1 MHARV
6 ATFEGGDPA
15 KVRETI
21 AQINERSGEGPPE
34 GVPSTGLMILNK
46 ADDGKVI
53 AIGLF
58 ETEEDLRKGH
68 ETLSAMDPPVAGG
81 LGNRVSVEMFEV
93 PVKIDVA

>member
-21 AQINERSGEGPPE
+21 AQINERAGDGPPE

-46 ADDGKVI
+46 PDDGKVL

-58 ETEEDLRKGH
+58 ATEEDLRKGH
-68 ETLSAMDPPVAGG
+68 ETLSAMDPPVVGG
-81 LGNRVSVEMFEV
+81 MGNRVSVEMFEV
-93 PVKIDVA
+93 PVKIEVD

>member
-21 AQINERSGEGPPE
+21 AQIDERSASGPPE
-34 GVPSTGLMILNK
+34 GLPASGLIILSK
-46 ADDGKVI
+46 PDDGKTI

-68 ETLSAMDPPVAGG
+68 ETLSAMDPPIVGG
-81 LGNRVSVEMFEV
+81 MGNRVSVEMFEV

>member
-21 AQINERSGEGPPE
+21 AQIDQESTSGPPE
-34 GVPSTGLMILNK
+34 GVPASGLLILNK
-46 ADDGKVI
+46 GDDGKTI
-53 AIGLF
+53 AIALF
-58 ETEEDLRKGH
+58 ETEEDLAKGH

-81 LGNRVSVEMFEV
+81 MGNRVSVELFEV
-93 PVKIDVA
+93 PVKFDVA

>member
-21 AQINERSGEGPPE
+21 ARINERSDEGPPE
-34 GVPSTGLMILNK
+34 GVPSTGLLILNK
-46 ADDGKVI
+46 PDDGKVL

-58 ETEEDLRKGH
+58 ETEEDLRKGD
-68 ETLSAMDPPVAGG
+68 ETLSAMDPPVPGG
-81 LGNRVSVEMFEV
+81 MGNRVSVEMFEV
-93 PVKIDVA
+93 PVKVEVD